1 MGRIL
6 LGVNIDH
13 IATLRNAR
21 GTDFPDPVHAAAV
34 AEHAGAEGITVHL
47 REDRRH
53 IKDRDIYL
61 LAKTLQTR
69 MNLEMAVTEEML
81 AIACDIKPPHCCLV
95 PEKRE
100 ELTTEGGLDVAGQL
114 DKMSA
119 AVRRLNGAG
128 ICVSLF
134 IDADKRQIDAAVAV
148 GAPVIEIHTGHY
160 ADAKTAT
167 EANNELRRISDMAA
181 YAHSK
186 GLVVN
191 AGHGLHYHNVKP
203 IAAIPELYELNIG
216 HAIIARAAI
225 DGLAKAVADM
235 KQLMLE
241 GRRGE

>member
-69 MNLEMAVTEEML
+69 MKREMAVTEEML

-119 AVRRLNGAG
+119 AVRRLNEAG

-160 ADAKTAT
+160 ADAKTAI